1 MKRVLIAL
9 IISSLFVSGCQITV
23 SKNGESEGH
32 EGIETVEESGETDTV
47 ETEEKSTEVI
57 KSEKE
62 SQSVKDTSGN
72 PSSANEEMYSSAK
85 PSVQS
90 NVEPSVREGT
100 QSATH
105 VEVVPNET
113 IPETVI
119 PVQKQTEIASPTIPE
134 TTIQPTPAP
143 PATTLPVIREEP
155 TTEAPT
161 EPPTTVAP
169 TTAAPE
175 TQAPIDTA
183 AYAVQVIA
191 LVNAERAANGLPAL
205 TVHPGLMQAAKIRSD
220 ECTVLFDHNRPNE
233 RPTYE
238 LITDDIWLYG
248 ETLHM
253 GGGPEVCV
261 KGWISSTMHHGI
273 MLSEGQYI
281 GVGCSERSDGVLVYS
296 ALYAEDN

>member
-9 IISSLFVSGCQITV
+9 IISSLFVSGCQITIAENRE
-23 SKNGESEGH
+23 SQGEED
-32 EGIETVEESGETDTV
+32 IETVEESGETDPI
-47 ETEEKSTEVI
+47 ETEESNTEVF
-57 KSEKE
+57 KPEKK
-62 SQSVKDTSGN
+62 SQSVKGTSVN
-72 PSSANEEMYSSAK
+72 PSSANEEAYSSYK
-85 PSVQS
+85 PSAQS
-90 NVEPSVREGT
+90 SVESDVWEST
-100 QSATH
+100 QSAPH
-105 VEVVPNET
+105 VGVVPTET

-119 PVQKQTEIASPTIPE
+119 QIQKQTEIASPTIPE
-134 TTIQPTPAP
+134 TTVQPTTAA
-143 PATTLPVIREEP
+143 PATMSPVIREE
-155 TTEAPT
+155 PT

-169 TTAAPE
+169 TTVALETE

-183 AYAVQVIA
+183 VYAVQAIA

>member
-1 MKRVLIAL
+1 MKRALIAL
-9 IISSLFVSGCQITV
+9 IISSMFVSGCQITIAENRE
-23 SKNGESEGH
+23 SKGKED
-32 EGIETVEESGETDTV
+32 IETVEESGETDPV
-47 ETEEKSTEVI
+47 ETEESNTEVI
-57 KSEKE
+57 KPAKK
-62 SQSVKDTSGN
+62 SQSVKDTSVN
-72 PSSANEEMYSSAK
+72 LSSANEEAYSSYK
-85 PSVQS
+85 PSAQS
-90 NVEPSVREGT
+90 SVELDVLEST

-105 VEVVPNET
+105 VEAVPTET

-134 TTIQPTPAP
+134 TTVQPTTAP

-155 TTEAPT
+155 TMETPT
-161 EPPTTVAP
+161 EPPETAAP
-169 TTAAPE
+169 TTVAPE

-261 KGWISSTMHHGI
+261 KGWISSMMHHNI

-281 GVGCSERSDGVLVYS
+281 GVGCSERADGVLVYS
-296 ALYAEDN
+296 ALYAEAN